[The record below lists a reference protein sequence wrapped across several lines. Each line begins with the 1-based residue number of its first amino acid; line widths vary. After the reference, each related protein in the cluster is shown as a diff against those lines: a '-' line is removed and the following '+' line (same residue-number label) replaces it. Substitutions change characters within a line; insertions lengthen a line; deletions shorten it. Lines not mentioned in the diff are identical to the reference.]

1 MSRAPCLRGYLRN
14 FKQPSPT
21 SLKSVFTV
29 VKAHTEKLAPL
40 AQSARGLLA
49 WKQAPPSA
57 AVAAARGLLSLSHGQ
72 VPQRGAAAATA
83 AAPAR
88 RLRLHRLATSP
99 ARTRPS
105 QQFLFAI
112 GTRERQLQF
121 AFPIGWA
128 LLSVRRLP
136 ATASALLKSRPPIG
150 GDCVLEAGGD
160 FDSS

>member
-14 FKQPSPT
+14 FKQPRPT
-21 SLKSVFTV
+21 SLKSVFTG

-121 AFPIGWA
+121 VFPIG
-128 LLSVRRLP
+128 
-136 ATASALLKSRPPIG
+136 
-150 GDCVLEAGGD
+150 
-160 FDSS
+160 